1 MFNRAY
7 KYTSYVELQK
17 LFPRRYVNIQLAL
30 DTVTRR
36 KYRNYREVISFMY
49 HTTKISF
56 HGTRATSR
64 SIHGNRTR

>member
-17 LFPRRYVNIQLAL
+17 LFPRRYVNIRL
-30 DTVTRR
+30 DIATRR